1 MTEMKPNKVREEQL
15 TGLTGRDVQPV
26 DTQPLTVKNAHRA
39 AMIRKKGSTAPPASF
54 HFRKKHH
61 GMANFVHL
69 LGSPEEGKEL
79 RPAEFKDWEVTE
91 FKHPGYLED
100 LWEQACDAYRW
111 SSFDPDIRGESDIII
126 YEKELHDDL
135 KTMPGEKHE
144 GYITAYK
151 QRFAAQLAALSRCA
165 IRRQFFPFPQT
176 VSESYVRIMAGRMP
190 TLEPLDD
197 AYYEYNFFTKSLS

>member
-1 MTEMKPNKVREEQL
+1 MTEMKPNKVGEEQV
-15 TGLTGRDVQPV
+15 TGLTGRDVQAV
-26 DTQPLTVKNAHRA
+26 DTRPLTVKNAHRA
-39 AMIRKKGSTAPPASF
+39 AMIRKKGSTAPPVPF

-111 SSFDPDIRGESDIII
+111 SSFDPDIRGESDIMI

-135 KTMPGEKHE
+135 KKMPEEKHE
-144 GYITAYK
+144 GYITV
-151 QRFAAQLAALSRCA
+151 S
-165 IRRQFFPFPQT
+165 IR
-176 VSESYVRIMAGRMP
+176 
-190 TLEPLDD
+190 
-197 AYYEYNFFTKSLS
+197 